1 MTLPLGI
8 RGRLVALALLVIP
21 LILVLRYAVW
31 PAADAWMSLE
41 DELAETR
48 LQIDHYRRLLAQM
61 PALREAT
68 AELERTRPLSALL
81 LSGDNRALAAA
92 DLQRSLQR
100 AVEEHGATMLSLR
113 VKPTA
118 SQGALERIAVE
129 ARLRADVRQ
138 LRDLLYYVESSTPY
152 LFVDNLSINVRT
164 ARRRNPG
171 NDLLDVNLTVF
182 GLRQPEAL
190 EAGGVR
196 DG

>member
-1 MTLPLGI
+1 MTLPLGV
-8 RGRLVALALLVIP
+8 RGRLVALALLLIP
-21 LILVLRYAVW
+21 LVLLLRFVVW

-92 DLQRSLQR
+92 DLQRSLQH
-100 AVEEHGATMLSLR
+100 AVQEHGATMLSLR
-113 VKPTA
+113 VKPTD

-138 LRDLLYYVESSTPY
+138 LRDLLYYVETSTPY
-152 LFVDNLSINVRT
+152 LFVDDMSINVRT
-164 ARRRNPG
+164 ARRRAPR
-171 NDLLDVNLTVF
+171 NDLLDINLTVF
-182 GLRQPEAL
+182 GLRQPEGS
-190 EAGGVR
+190 EPGGVQ

>member
-31 PAADAWMSLE
+31 PAADAWISVE

-92 DLQRSLQR
+92 DLQRSLQS
-100 AVEEHGATMLSLR
+100 AVQEHGATMLSLR
-113 VKPTA
+113 VKPTG
-118 SQGALERIAVE
+118 SQGALEQIAVE

-138 LRDLLYYVESSTPY
+138 LRDLLYYVETSTPY
-152 LFVDNLSINVRT
+152 LFVDDLSINVRT
-164 ARRRNPG
+164 ARRRGPR

-182 GLRQPEAL
+182 GLRQPEAS
-190 EAGGVR
+190 EPGGVQ